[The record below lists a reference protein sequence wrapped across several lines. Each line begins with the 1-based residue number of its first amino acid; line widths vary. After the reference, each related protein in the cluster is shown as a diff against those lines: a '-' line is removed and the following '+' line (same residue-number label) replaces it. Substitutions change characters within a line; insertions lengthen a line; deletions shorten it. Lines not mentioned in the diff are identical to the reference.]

1 MFVDDVLVLLFC
13 EVVLFAGTGR
23 GGGDGGGGDGGGG
36 DVDSFGDV
44 VCHVVCAHDIAQQF
58 SKSRSLVITGK
69 DRRLTL
75 RRALIMGLKSFPPS
89 FSLVSLLMS
98 LGGHIPNEL
107 RQTTNA
113 AQPLK
118 YSQASTTKPTTT
130 DVLAYWLMAN
140 EDTKYE

>member
-23 GGGDGGGGDGGGG
+23 GGGDGGGGDCRIRNQRG
-36 DVDSFGDV
+36 VSVGDV

-75 RRALIMGLKSFPPS
+75 RRALIIGLKSFPPS
-89 FSLVSLLMS
+89 FSLVSLLLMS
-98 LGGHIPNEL
+98 LGGHIPNEF
-107 RQTTNA
+107 RQTTVNA
-113 AQPLK
+113 AQLTTKVQPRP
-118 YSQASTTKPTTT
+118 SNHTASTTKP
-130 DVLAYWLMAN
+130 N
-140 EDTKYE
+140 S

>member
-23 GGGDGGGGDGGGG
+23 GGGDGGGG

-113 AQPLK
+113 AQP
-118 YSQASTTKPTTT
+118 SQPTTT
-130 DVLAYWLMAN
+130 DVLADWLMAN
-140 EDTKYE
+140 EDTKYESLL